1 VRKLKKDI
9 IEENGY
15 LKLMNDLHLKNIE
28 QLEDAWVK
36 DETIQE
42 DGSLRP
48 SISNTIK
55 RAAEAE
61 AEVKRLTKKLEDC
74 REAIIKEWLPG
85 KDYIKTDECVEIYLH
100 FTIHRVFFREYHD
113 GTLYS
118 EGYRSLNNP
127 TIFKEDKI
135 THPTLHFYAEEIK
148 ERGKNGS
155 KIK

>member
-1 VRKLKKDI
+1 MTKKDI
-9 IEENGY
+9 LEENRQLNKILDEY
-15 LKLMNDLHLKNIE
+15 YQKVIR
-28 QLEDAWVK
+28 LEDAWVK

-48 SISNTIK
+48 SISNTVK
-55 RAAEAE
+55 RAADAE